1 MKIMSSQD
9 LIQVKVS
16 DIKHVKIFYDDKMYA
31 AHPNRGGIWN
41 FGDGEIAVAHL
52 LKPVDYKTGEGVHHD
67 YSRGPGGG
75 VMLNRSFDGG
85 ETWPESERNWIWN
98 NNRSVEE
105 INTWLTSTSGE
116 YEDIDMSHQ
125 DSIMHF
131 GVTSYMRKPDTLA
144 EELQTLITDNVS
156 SEFIRKSAIC
166 MRSKDRGRSWEKT
179 PGLIPIPAFIDSADK
194 VKGNL
199 TANLGYIKFPN
210 GVLGIAAGAH
220 YYVSYDQGLTW
231 DYVSTVAYD
240 PAGTYEY
247 TYSGVHL
254 LPSGRLLM
262 SMHRLIRPLSDY
274 PCVATSDDGG
284 MTWSDPKYIVRP
296 DRLPAE
302 ALPKP
307 GKFELP
313 VEKFNWFTKE
323 GKPAGGWFNAYRSP
337 CALVTKSGRIVVVFG
352 RRRPPYGIGG
362 VVSDDEGETWSQEFV
377 LRDDACVADLGYPVM
392 TELNDGRIFTAYYIA
407 VSDSDGN
414 IPSIRQHRGLP
425 ESAAWSAVRHVAGTS
440 FRIA

>member
-1 MKIMSSQD
+1 MSSQD

-247 TYSGVHL
+247 T
-254 LPSGRLLM
+254 
-262 SMHRLIRPLSDY
+262 
-274 PCVATSDDGG
+274 
-284 MTWSDPKYIVRP
+284 
-296 DRLPAE
+296 
-302 ALPKP
+302 
-307 GKFELP
+307 
-313 VEKFNWFTKE
+313 
-323 GKPAGGWFNAYRSP
+323 
-337 CALVTKSGRIVVVFG
+337 
-352 RRRPPYGIGG
+352 
-362 VVSDDEGETWSQEFV
+362 
-377 LRDDACVADLGYPVM
+377 
-392 TELNDGRIFTAYYIA
+392 
-407 VSDSDGN
+407 
-414 IPSIRQHRGLP
+414 
-425 ESAAWSAVRHVAGTS
+425 
-440 FRIA
+440 